1 MVTIISTIPVSKR
14 YILWKEDTKQ
24 HTKIA
29 LWDCTIPGGAGVI
42 DKRSLQTPE
51 GVATEID
58 DSALDKLMQIGSFVG
73 DMKNG
78 FIKVLK
84 GVKARTVD
92 ADEEA
97 LKDMNT
103 DGTGRQI
110 TSEDLEKDG
119 AVINDD
125 GSVDVSKGG
134 KNAVARKNIEKEA
147 AEVADSITIDTPDKP
162 KRGRGR
168 GRGRGSS
175 KKD

>member
-14 YILWKEDTKQ
+14 YILWKEDEKQ

-42 DKRSLQTPE
+42 DKHSLQTPE

-58 DSALDKLMQIGSFVG
+58 DFALDKLMQIGSFVG

-134 KNAVARKNIEKEA
+134 KNAKARKDAKLNSA
-147 AEVADSITIDTPDKP
+147 SDFDNGSITIPDEPK

-168 GRGRGSS
+168 ST
-175 KKD
+175 KAK

>member
-1 MVTIISTIPVSKR
+1 MATVISTSAVTKT
-14 YILWKEDTKQ
+14 YILWKRDDEQ
-24 HTKIA
+24 HIKIK
-29 LWDCTIPGGAGVI
+29 LWDCTIPGGAGVVN
-42 DKRSLQTPE
+42 KHSLRTPE

-58 DSALDKLMQIGSFVG
+58 DSAIEKLMQIPAFVN
-73 DMKNG
+73 DVKNG
-78 FIKVLK
+78 FMKVLK

-147 AEVADSITIDTPDKP
+147 TDSITIDTPEKP

-168 GRGRGSS
+168 GS
-175 KKD
+175 KKKD